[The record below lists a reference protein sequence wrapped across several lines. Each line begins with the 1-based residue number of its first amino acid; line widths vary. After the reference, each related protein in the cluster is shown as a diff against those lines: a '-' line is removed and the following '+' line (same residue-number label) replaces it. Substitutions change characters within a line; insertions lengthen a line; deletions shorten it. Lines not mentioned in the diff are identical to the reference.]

1 LPITQ
6 SLAWER
12 ILKLLASLLVVA
24 TLAGCAQLQGMRT
37 NAASGGDAQAQPAQ
51 AKIVDFVI
59 PADALGA
66 RDPQLTEILGKVG
79 AIAAKQPQPTTI
91 VIAALAQDF
100 SYLDQAVRR
109 GIPAQRSGS
118 VRIDNLT
125 TGSCQPYSVQVKP
138 TE

>member
-1 LPITQ
+1 
-6 SLAWER
+6 
-12 ILKLLASLLVVA
+12 LKLLASLLIVA
-24 TLAGCAQLQGMRT
+24 TLAGCAQLQAMSTDAG
-37 NAASGGDAQAQPAQ
+37 NGAGAQAQAAPG
-51 AKIVDFVI
+51 KIVDLVI

-79 AIAAKQPQPTTI
+79 AVAAKQPQPTTV

-100 SYLDQAVRR
+100 PYLDQAVLR
-109 GIPAQRSGS
+109 GIPPQHSAA
-118 VRIDNLT
+118 VHIDNLT